1 MNNIEIHPF
10 EPFIPDGARILML
23 GTFPP
28 KPERWSMHFYYPNKI
43 NDMWRIIGVIFYDDR
58 NRFWDNNENRFVLA
72 DIKEALNKIGI
83 ALYDTGYKVRRL
95 KDNASD
101 KFLEI
106 IETVDVKGILIEHPS
121 ISAIVTAGEKA
132 TITLSSIFES
142 DVPKVGEY
150 VEIEFENRKIKHYR
164 APSSSRAYPLS
175 LEKKAEAYETIF
187 KAEGCDISEK
197 KL

>member
-1 MNNIEIHPF
+1 MKYGSFNFKTGGFEITTPRTPTPWKMPLF
-10 EPFIPDGARILML
+10 NDNYA
-23 GTFPP
+23 TFVDQLLQGKGSLLVP
-28 KPERWSMHFYYPNKI
+28 KKYNSK
-43 NDMWRIIGVIFYDDR
+43 VITPG
-58 NRFWDNNENRFVLA
+58 NREFW
-72 DIKEALNKIGI
+72 
-83 ALYDTGYKVRRL
+83 L